1 MTTPLRPRVRLR
13 DPGDLIAAVPHLLG
27 FHPIDSLVLVILH
40 GEAANR
46 VGLTLRTDLPPPEH
60 RAAVVSQLLLPVRQ
74 LDATGA
80 WLVVVGGGTAGPP
93 DLPHAELV
101 AAVEDALTAART
113 PVLHAAWVAAT
124 VAGAAWACYQRD
136 HACSGRVP
144 DPTSSPLAAA
154 TALAGAV
161 TYASR
166 EDLAAQLAPDDG
178 LTLARRS
185 ARLELAA
192 EAAELDRRLAG
203 AAAVGRDLIAVHQA
217 LAEASHGR
225 LVLGDEEVVRLAVAL
240 ADHRVR
246 DACLATA
253 DGPQAAVAEQLWLA
267 LTRATPAPE
276 RAEPATLLA
285 FAAYLRGDGAL
296 AGIALDTA
304 ETARPGHRLAGLLR
318 RALDTG
324 LPPTRLMTLAADA
337 AADAERLIEAGDQW

>member
-1 MTTPLRPRVRLR
+1 MTTPLRPSIRLR
-13 DPGDLIAAVPHLLG
+13 DAGDLIAAVPHLLG

-40 GEAANR
+40 GEEAHR
-46 VGLTLRTDLPPPEH
+46 VGLTLRTDLPPREH
-60 RAAVVSQLLLPVRQ
+60 HAEVVSQLLLPVDR

-80 WLVVVGGGTAGPP
+80 WLAVIGGGTADPP
-93 DLPHAELV
+93 DLPHQDLV
-101 AAVEDALTAART
+101 DLTGRALTARGI
-113 PVLHAAWVAAT
+113 PVVHAAWVAAT
-124 VAGAAWACYQRD
+124 VAGAAWACYHPDRCCTGQ
-136 HACSGRVP
+136 VP
-144 DPTSSPLAAA
+144 DPASSPLAAA

-166 EDLAAQLAPDDG
+166 EELAAQLAPVDG
-178 LTLARRS
+178 LALARRS

-203 AAAVGRDLIAVHQA
+203 PAAVVRDLVAVHQA
-217 LAEASHGR
+217 ITDMASGR

-253 DGPQAAVAEQLWLA
+253 DGPHAAAAEQLWLA
-267 LTRATPAPE
+267 LTRGTPVPE

-304 ETARPGHRLAGLLR
+304 EAAHPGHRLAGLLR
-318 RALDTG
+318 RALDAG
-324 LPPTRLMTLAADA
+324 LPPARLAVLAADA
-337 AADAERLIEAGDQW
+337 AADAERLIEAGESR